1 MQNAARA
8 AILLIA
14 LTLGACGGA
23 GEVGEACGTPGS
35 TDECVDGA
43 ICHDRSSGDAEGLCR
58 LRCSD
63 DTDCPGGGSC
73 EDVSDID
80 GDVKGCI

>member
-1 MQNAARA
+1 MNRLLLVAAFF
-8 AILLIA
+8 A
-14 LTLGACGGA
+14 LSLAACGGA
-23 GEVGEACGTPGS
+23 GEVGEECGTPGR

-43 ICHDRSSGDAEGLCR
+43 ICHDRNSGDAPGICR
-58 LRCSD
+58 VRCSE

-73 EDVSDID
+73 EDVSEID